1 MPPTFTDEGLV
12 AAERIRAAFPE
23 VGVLVLSQHLDARY
37 ALRVAEANPARTATC
52 SRTA

>member
-12 AAERIRAAFPE
+12 AAERIRAGFPE

-37 ALRVAEANPARTATC
+37 ALRVAEANPAGPAIC